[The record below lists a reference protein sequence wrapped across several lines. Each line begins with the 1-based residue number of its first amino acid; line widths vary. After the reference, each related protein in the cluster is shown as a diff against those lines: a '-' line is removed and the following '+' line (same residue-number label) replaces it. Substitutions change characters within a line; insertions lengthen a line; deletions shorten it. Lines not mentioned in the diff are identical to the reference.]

1 MSIVDA
7 KYRFVWGSCG
17 FPGNSHDSIIFQS
30 TSLWSNIKDGNVIP
44 SYSQNEQGVYIPPLL
59 LADSAFPMETW
70 IMKPYSNAVL
80 TKDQRYFNYRLSR
93 ARMVVEC
100 AYGQLKGR
108 WRLLLRKSEGNLYE
122 VKMATLA
129 CMILH
134 NVCLEKGDTMPAKL
148 DLTIDA
154 VSGEKR
160 DRTAIR
166 DILLMKSSDK
176 NVKLSSE
183 QSEVMRK
190 KITSKLM
197 KEFNRTMK

>member
-1 MSIVDA
+1 
-7 KYRFVWGSCG
+7 
-17 FPGNSHDSIIFQS
+17 
-30 TSLWSNIKDGNVIP
+30 
-44 SYSQNEQGVYIPPLL
+44 
-59 LADSAFPMETW
+59 
-70 IMKPYSNAVL
+70 
-80 TKDQRYFNYRLSR
+80 
-93 ARMVVEC
+93 MVVEC